1 VNLRKYIIGFICG
14 IALSIST
21 VVFAANTIQGY
32 LFPSRVLFHMNDTVR
47 EIDGSGDNA
56 VINYNNKAYIPLRAF
71 TDAMGATV
79 TFTPSSSVT
88 SYLNKID
95 IYDGP
100 AIPIDKGLT
109 LKDSEGYVSISNL
122 KVVKDKNGNEFL
134 TSGIIQIN
142 KDITWKTVEFHFSDI
157 TDPNQAVS
165 SYMYILNEDIDK
177 PEAGDIR
184 PFQTSVVMNER
195 NLQSLSVV
203 VRDTLKQYPVTGDAT
218 GTMWGNPIAIHF
230 GPRFNNFNDGVL
242 PLGEISP
249 FSIDVVN
256 TSADNIVIQPYDL
269 IFEVYKT
276 DANYQLKELVY
287 SFKLPRSNGTL
298 AQNSRYSVTIPWNQR
313 GTNGKFITAGKY
325 AVRLKAP
332 ANLQY
337 YKEGSDD
344 IINYPLF
351 LRTSGFN
358 VEFN

>member
-1 VNLRKYIIGFICG
+1 MKLRKYIIGFICG
-14 IALSIST
+14 VALSIST
-21 VVFAANTIQGY
+21 VVFAANTIQAY
-32 LFPSRVLFHMNDTVR
+32 LFPSRVLFHMNDTVK

-100 AIPIDKGLT
+100 AIPINKGLT
-109 LKDSEGYVSISNL
+109 LKDSEGYVTISNL
-122 KVVKDKNGNEFL
+122 KVVTDKNANQFL
-134 TSGIIQIN
+134 TSGTIQIN
-142 KDITWKTVEFHFSDI
+142 KDLTGKTIEFHFSDI
-157 TDPNQAVS
+157 TDPNLAVS
-165 SYMYILNEDIDK
+165 SFMYILNEDIDK

-203 VRDTLKQYPVTGDAT
+203 VRDTLKQFPVIEDAT

-230 GPRFNNFNDGVL
+230 GPRFNNFNDGIL

-269 IFEVYKT
+269 TFEVYKT
-276 DANYQLKELVY
+276 DANYQQKELVY

-313 GTNGKFITAGKY
+313 GLNGKFITAGKY

-351 LRTSGFN
+351 LRTSAFN
-358 VEFN
+358 VEFK